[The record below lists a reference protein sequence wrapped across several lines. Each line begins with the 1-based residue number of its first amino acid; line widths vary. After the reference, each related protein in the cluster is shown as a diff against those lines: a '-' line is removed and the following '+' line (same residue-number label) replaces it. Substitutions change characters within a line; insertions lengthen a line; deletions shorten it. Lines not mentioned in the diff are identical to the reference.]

1 MFASHLGEFAGL
13 AAALLWAVTAMLY
26 FHIGR
31 SIPPLTLNLYKGVLA
46 STMLAVALAVQGS
59 LFIAGDATA
68 LAWLLASGAVGIG
81 IGDTAFFA
89 ALNRLGERRTVLMA
103 ETLAPPLT
111 TLIAMV
117 VLAELL
123 PLAAYLGMALTLLGV
138 AWVIV
143 DRGIGDPRDRE
154 HLKSGVVYAMVAA
167 LCQAIGAV
175 ISRGILTTTDIGPMQ
190 SALVRMLGGVAILLV
205 WLPASGRPLLPS
217 SARRTTIWRWIL
229 LATFIGT
236 FIGITLQQIAL
247 QNADAGIAQTLL
259 ATSSLFVMPLV
270 VLRGESVSLRAVC
283 GAVMAVGGIAM
294 LFAAS

>member
-1 MFASHLGEFAGL
+1 MFARHLGEFAGL
-13 AAALLWAVTAMLY
+13 GAALLWAVTALIY
-26 FHIGR
+26 FQIGR
-31 SIPPLTLNLYKGVLA
+31 SIPPLALNLYKGVLA
-46 STMLAVALAVQGS
+46 SAMLSIALASQGE
-59 LFIAGDATA
+59 LLTIRDPTA
-68 LAWLLASGAVGIG
+68 VVWLLASGVVGIG

-111 TLIAMV
+111 TLVAMV

-123 PLAAYLGMALTLLGV
+123 PFMAYVGMALTLVGV

-143 DRGIGDPRDRE
+143 DRGIGDPRDRA
-154 HLKSGVVYAMVAA
+154 HLKLGVLYATIAA
-167 LCQAIGAV
+167 LCQAIGSV
-175 ISRGILTTTDIGPMQ
+175 ISRGVLTTTDIGPMQ
-190 SALVRMLGGVAILLV
+190 SALVRMLGGVAILLL
-205 WLPASGRPLLPS
+205 WLPLSGRAYLPTA
-217 SARRTTIWRWIL
+217 ARQLGIWRWIV
-229 LATFIGT
+229 LATFTGT
-236 FIGITLQQIAL
+236 FIGITLQQVAL

-283 GAVMAVGGIAM
+283 GAVMAVGGIAL

>member
-13 AAALLWAVTAMLY
+13 GAAMLWAVTALLY
-26 FHIGR
+26 FQIGR
-31 SIPPLTLNLYKGVLA
+31 RVPPLALNLYKGVLA
-46 STMLAVALAVQGS
+46 SAMLAIALAAQGK
-59 LFIAGDATA
+59 LWLAGETTA
-68 LAWLLASGAVGIG
+68 LLWLATSGVVGIG

-123 PLAAYLGMALTLLGV
+123 PLTAYLGIALTLFGV

-143 DRGIGDPRDRE
+143 DKGVGEPRDRE
-154 HLKSGVVYAMVAA
+154 HLKLGVVYATIAA
-167 LCQAIGAV
+167 LCQAIGSV
-175 ISRGILTTTDIGPMQ
+175 ISRGVLTTTDITPMQ

-205 WLPASGRPLLPS
+205 WLPASGRPLLPAG
-217 SARRTTIWRWIL
+217 ARQASIWRWIL
-229 LATFIGT
+229 LATFMGT
-236 FIGITLQQIAL
+236 FIGITLQQVAL

-270 VLRGESVSLRAVC
+270 VLRGETVSLRAIC
-283 GAVMAVGGIAM
+283 GAVVAVAGIAL